1 MNYQIK
7 AILSGNQEALLEP
20 IFKYSVDARHS
31 GEYYEQQYP
40 DVTDFEVVH
49 TARPPTHTYL
59 TGIGPLTL
67 RRYREILAE
76 RDRT

>member
-7 AILSGNQEALLEP
+7 AILTGNQYALLEP
-20 IFKYSVDARHS
+20 IFKYSSDARHS
-31 GEYYEQQYP
+31 GEYYERQA
-40 DVTDFEVVH
+40 DGIVDFEVVH

>member
-7 AILSGNQEALLEP
+7 AGIGGNRYVLLDP
-20 IFKYSVDARHS
+20 VFKYSVDARHS
-31 GEYYEQQYP
+31 GEHYERQA
-40 DVTDFEVVH
+40 DGIVDFEVVH